1 MSDCAFAPA
10 LERYLHNNVSGLA
23 GAFGVVPVRGAGQ
36 SNPTYFV
43 AVGERRF
50 VLRRQPD
57 GQLLPSAHA
66 VDREFRVM
74 TALHNSAL
82 PVPPTVLYCASPD
95 IVGTPFYLMDHVEG
109 RVFDDA
115 ALPGMH
121 PSERREIYLEMAR
134 VMAVLHGLDP
144 QSLGL
149 DDYGKAGNYFQRQ
162 MVRWGHQW
170 LRSKTHENEDLD
182 QLIQW
187 LSNNVPNDDV
197 RALVHGDFKLN
208 NLMFHPVEPRVTAV
222 LDWELSTLGHP
233 LADVAF
239 NCAAWRATPE
249 EFGGIRGLELAALG
263 IPSESE
269 YLAHY
274 RVCGGDPSGL
284 LPFHF
289 AFSFMRWAVI
299 FEGIA
304 ARACGGNAVNVRA
317 KEVGALAAPMA
328 RRGLEALL

>member
-10 LERYLHNNVSGLA
+10 LERYLHNNVSGLV
-23 GAFGVVPVRGAGQ
+23 GAFAVVPVRGAGQ

-43 AVGERRF
+43 SVGERRF

-74 TALHNSAL
+74 TALHDSAL
-82 PVPPTVLYCASPD
+82 PVPPTLLYCASPD

-115 ALPGMH
+115 ALPGMD
-121 PSERREIYLEMAR
+121 PSERGEIYLEMAR

-144 QSLGL
+144 HPLGL

-162 MVRWGHQW
+162 MGRWGQQW
-170 LRSKTHENEDLD
+170 LRSKIRENQDLD

-208 NLMFHPVEPRVTAV
+208 NLMFHPVEPRVIAV

-263 IPSESE
+263 IPSESK
-269 YLAHY
+269 YLEHY
-274 RVCGGDPSGL
+274 RACGGDPSGL

-304 ARACGGNAVNVRA
+304 ARASGGNAVNIRA
-317 KEVGALAAPMA
+317 KEVGALAVPMA